1 MDAAGHEKCTSYMTH
16 LCEVQEEV
24 KLCYGDG
31 GKTAVTEGQ
40 SGIDWQERPEGA
52 F

>member
-1 MDAAGHEKCTSYMTH
+1 MDAAGHEKCTSYMIH

-24 KLCYGDG
+24 KLCYGDR
-31 GKTAVTEGQ
+31 GKTAVTGGQ
-40 SGIDWQERPEGA
+40 SGLDWQGPEGA